1 MKLSSF
7 LLASIA
13 SVEGQKVKTLL
24 NRPEEDRKVP
34 HRHPL
39 QRLWR
44 LYQFSEEIIQSHFYD
59 SDMPAGKLDRLRG
72 RIGKW
77 LYLAQRQSFLR
88 SKYINIIII
97 LIWYSILIYIN
108 IDTKRCGFYND
119 GLEHGGPSGGEDN
132 QAAGISNEQ
141 TLLNNGDANTDVV
154 PEELEIYNPRP
165 NRRRRSDDDDDF
177 NFLDN
182 ERYNREDP
190 CKGMK
195 QIMTGFR
202 KWADRYIGGCGGQA
216 NYKHQVNRA
225 NKFYGIFRDGL
236 NCPADNLG
244 SKF

>member
-1 MKLSSF
+1 MGTKTKLTNKKLIEKMKLSSF

-13 SVEGQKVKTLL
+13 SVESQKVKTLL

-44 LYQFSEEIIQSHFYD
+44 LYQFSEEIIQTHFYD
-59 SDMPAGKLDRLRG
+59 SDMPEGKLDRLRG

-88 SKYINIIII
+88 N
-97 LIWYSILIYIN
+97 
-108 IDTKRCGFYND
+108 TKRCGFYND
-119 GLEHGGPSGGEDN
+119 GLEHGGPSGGEAN
-132 QAAGISNEQ
+132 QAGGISNEQ
-141 TLLNNGDANTDVV
+141 TLLNNGDANADVV
-154 PEELEIYNPRP
+154 PGELEIYNPRP

-182 ERYNREDP
+182 ERYDREDP
-190 CKGMK
+190 CVGIK

-216 NYKHQVNRA
+216 NHKHQVNRA

-244 SKF
+244 SKY